1 MIFYYLIIAAT
12 LYLTWCTWVNY
23 RIDKIEKQISSEIL
37 FSVFKHKK

>member
-23 RIDKIEKQISSEIL
+23 RIDKIENQISDCIL
-37 FSVFKHKK
+37 HQSFKHRK